1 MSRRWGQ
8 HHRRRRA
15 YAAACALAAVVAVVV
30 TGCTQDGTTAAPRA
44 TGLRDLTYVE
54 ETRLSD
60 AEQRLVQLCMES
72 HGFPFRQRERLTV
85 EEERP
90 VGYVQDDVA
99 WAREHGYGSRIR
111 EKTDRAR
118 REDPNHRYRARLPA
132 TRRTAFDTALDGG
145 RDAKQLSVDV
155 PGGGTIR
162 KRVGGCLAE
171 AETKLYG
178 ELRTWSR
185 ADAVAGNLRPLYVSD
200 LLKDKRFTAAVAAWA
215 RCMRQSGHA
224 YADPAEAREDVGRR
238 AASRSRAEAF
248 RFEKRVAVA
257 DAECARE
264 TSLRATGKARE
275 AYYVDRLRDRYGA
288 DLDTYQRLRLRAL
301 DRAEKIV
308 GPRA

>member
-1 MSRRWGQ
+1 M
-8 HHRRRRA
+8 A
-15 YAAACALAAVVAVVV
+15 VIAAGV
-30 TGCTQDGTTAAPRA
+30 TGCTDDGDRGGASGATTAPRA
-44 TGLRDLTYVE
+44 TPLRDLTYVE

-60 AEQRLVQLCMES
+60 AEQRLVQLCMER
-72 HGFPFRQRERLTV
+72 HGFRYGWRERLTL

-90 VGYVQDDVA
+90 VGYVQDDVT

-118 REDPNHRYRARLPA
+118 REDPNYRYRAQLPA
-132 TRRTAFDTALDGG
+132 TRGTAYDTALDGG

-162 KRVGGCLAE
+162 KHVGGCLAE
-171 AETKLYG
+171 AQTKLYG

-200 LLKDKRFTAAVAAWA
+200 LLRDKQFTAAVAAWA
-215 RCMRQSGHA
+215 RCMRQSGHS
-224 YADPAEAREDVGRR
+224 YADPAEARDDVAKR
-238 AASRSRAEAF
+238 ASSRPGSEAF
-248 RFEKRVAVA
+248 RFESRVAVA

-264 TSLRATGKARE
+264 TSLKATGTERE

-288 DLDTYQRLRLRAL
+288 DLDTYRRLRLHAL

-308 GPRA
+308 GPRG

>member
-1 MSRRWGQ
+1 MLT
-8 HHRRRRA
+8 A
-15 YAAACALAAVVAVVV
+15 VIAAGV
-30 TGCTQDGTTAAPRA
+30 TGCTHDGDRGGAGGAATAPRA
-44 TGLRDLTYVE
+44 APLRDLTYVE

-60 AEQRLVQLCMES
+60 AEQRIVQLCMEH
-72 HGFPFRQRERLTV
+72 HGFRYGQRERLTM

-111 EKTDRAR
+111 EKADRAR
-118 REDPNHRYRARLPA
+118 REDPNYRYRAQLSA
-132 TRRTAFDTALDGG
+132 TRGTAYDIALDGG

-171 AETKLYG
+171 AQTKLYG
-178 ELRTWSR
+178 EMRTWFR

-200 LLKDKRFTAAVAAWA
+200 LLKDKQFTAAVEAWA

-224 YADPAEAREDVGRR
+224 YTDPAEARDGVGKW
-238 AASRSRAEAF
+238 AMSRPRAEAF
-248 RFEKRVAVA
+248 RFETRVAVA
-257 DAECARE
+257 DAQCARE
-264 TSLRATGKARE
+264 TSLKATGTARE
-275 AYYVDRLRDRYGA
+275 AHYVDRLRDRYGA
-288 DLDTYQRLRLRAL
+288 DLDTYQRLRMRAL
-301 DRAEKIV
+301 GRAEKIV